1 MNSRKKIKLAYSAE
15 CDEAVELKWDFE
27 TGMKSFEKAKK
38 RVRSLGCSDES
49 FVYIRF
55 LGQFYA
61 VSLTPKGGVVIK
73 NSKCYVVPL
82 PGFGP
87 IAVKELP
94 DAEFVPS
101 FSGSLQN
108 AALFMDMKEF
118 DPHTEIICPVK
129 MAEGAMFMCNCL
141 ALLGAVS
148 FRSFIP
154 VFLLDSVSKYFIDA
168 LDSNFFSVNAL
179 LEKNIVSLNPFSQK
193 VRIRENDNSYRT
205 YCINKDTLFMLSENN
220 LKEFVGLR

>member
-1 MNSRKKIKLAYSAE
+1 MDNRKRIKLAYSVE

-27 TGMKSFEKAKK
+27 AGMKTFEKAKK
-38 RVRSLGCSDES
+38 RVRSLGCSDEN

-61 VSLTPKGGVVIK
+61 VSLTSKGGIVIK

-82 PGFGP
+82 SGFGHV
-87 IAVKELP
+87 AVKALP
-94 DAEFVPS
+94 DTEFAPLFNNTLLDV
-101 FSGSLQN
+101 
-108 AALFMDMKEF
+108 ALFMDMKEF

-154 VFLLDSVSKYFIDA
+154 VFLLDSVSRYFIA
-168 LDSNFFSVNAL
+168 EPDSNLFSVDAL

-193 VRIRENDNSYRT
+193 VRIRENDDSYRT

-220 LKEFVGLR
+220 LKAFAGLK